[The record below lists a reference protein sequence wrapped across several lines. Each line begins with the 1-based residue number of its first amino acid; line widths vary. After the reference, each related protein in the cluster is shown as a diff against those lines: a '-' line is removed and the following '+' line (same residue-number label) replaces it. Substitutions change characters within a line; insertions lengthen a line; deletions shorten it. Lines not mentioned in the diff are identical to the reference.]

1 MTVVEAAPST
11 QGRAVGVYLAAI
23 AGGLIL
29 ASIAYLNVQ
38 IYTWV
43 SLACFGAAAATIA
56 AVDVR
61 TRLLPNRF
69 TGPLAVA
76 AAVQV
81 TAMSVQQMD
90 LWIAIGAVIAA
101 AVVFAAYVAMG
112 MVGWFGF
119 GDAKF
124 AAALALFAGIFAGWF
139 AIYAVPLA
147 VLLSGAE
154 RAIRIARGGDRR
166 AHAHGPAIAIAA
178 IAVTA
183 IGIVT

>member
-1 MTVVEAAPST
+1 MIVVEATPST
-11 QGRAVGVYLAAI
+11 RRRGGSIYVAAI
-23 AGGLIL
+23 IGGLIL
-29 ASIAYLNVQ
+29 AAIAYLNVQ
-38 IYTWV
+38 IYAWV
-43 SLACFGAAAATIA
+43 ALACFAAAAAAIA
-56 AVDVR
+56 AIDVR

-81 TAMSVQQMD
+81 CAMSLQQMD
-90 LWIAIGAVIAA
+90 LWIALGAAVAA

-178 IAVTA
+178 IAVGA